1 MTTFSMTPI
10 LDYKIS
16 LENAAGDE
24 SLAKELFGMLLA
36 ELPKLKQDLQDALTS
51 KDKTACW
58 DHAHKLYGS
67 TAYTGVPRL
76 KEIAQKMEA
85 AVKQDDEEMMTATFT
100 KLATEVDSILEIGA
114 HELKQNWDGSA

>member
-1 MTTFSMTPI
+1 MTPI
-10 LDYKIS
+10 LDYELS

-24 SLAKELFGMLLA
+24 SLAKELFEMLLA
-36 ELPKLKQDLQDALTS
+36 ELPKLKSDLQDALTR

-76 KEIAQKMEA
+76 KEVALQMET
-85 AVKQDDEEMMTATFT
+85 AVKQDDEQLMTTTFT
-100 KLATEVDSILEIGA
+100 KLAVEIDSILEIGR
-114 HELKQNWDGSA
+114 HELKQNWVSDSK